1 MTRAEKIFLDAQR
14 YFKEESYEKA
24 FELHLRSAEL
34 GYAPAQSNVGYAYLH
49 GKGTQQDYTQAVA
62 WFEKA
67 AAQNNTPAM
76 INLGYCYTKGFGV
89 TADKEEAMYH
99 FGRAAMLGSEQAQK
113 LYDRMQVELGIA
125 APALVQEEAEPV
137 PEAPVTEPIPD
148 AAEASEAVAEEPAE
162 KEAPFHYEDA
172 KQRVR
177 KLIGADFRWAL
188 LALAVTAVSFALT
201 QLLAGLIPE
210 LVYILLWLVTL
221 AGFFVASAGLS
232 AVPGFRNA
240 KKCLDRLEKLGLLD
254 LAVEEIQFGDPQP
267 FGFSGCITE
276 SFIYGNGAIFAIED
290 ILWVYPKAEKKL
302 KALKVVSKTLPPMT
316 LSGAARIDRTGMMDK
331 TIAQLLARNP
341 KILSGNT
348 PENKKAYEQLRG

>member
-14 YFKEESYEKA
+14 HFKEESYEKA
-24 FELHLRSAEL
+24 FELHLRSAQL

-49 GKGTQQDYTQAVA
+49 GKGTRQDYAQAVA

-67 AAQNNTPAM
+67 AAQNNTSAM

-89 TADKEEAMYH
+89 TVDKEEAMYH
-99 FGRAAMLGSEQAQK
+99 FGRAAMLGDGQAQK
-113 LYDRMQVELGIA
+113 LYDRMQAELGIA
-125 APALVQEEAEPV
+125 APIREEAAEPILEAPAEEPV
-137 PEAPVTEPIPD
+137 PYEEEESVEI
-148 AAEASEAVAEEPAE
+148 AEEPAE
-162 KEAPFHYEDA
+162 KEAPFHYDDA

-188 LALAVTAVSFALT
+188 LALLATLVSFALT
-201 QLLAGLIPE
+201 QLLKGLIPE
-210 LVYILLWLVTL
+210 LLNILLWLVTL

-232 AVPGFRNA
+232 TVPGFRNA

-276 SFIYGNGAIFAIED
+276 NFIYGNGAIFAIED
-290 ILWVYPKAEKKL
+290 ILWVYPKAEKKM
-302 KALKVVSKTLPPMT
+302 KALKVASRTLPPMT

-331 TIAQLLARNP
+331 TIAQLRARNP
-341 KILSGNT
+341 KILSGDT